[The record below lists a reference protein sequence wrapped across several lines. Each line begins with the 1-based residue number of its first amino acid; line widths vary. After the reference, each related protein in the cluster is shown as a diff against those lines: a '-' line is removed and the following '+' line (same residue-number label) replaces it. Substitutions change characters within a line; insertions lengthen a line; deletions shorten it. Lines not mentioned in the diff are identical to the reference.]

1 MVKYIEN
8 ENEFNFELW
17 GGYHNYNKLTKTYK
31 IDRPYGIFSNMTVS
45 TYGIFLLEKNGYKV
59 ENLEFIL
66 NEYIPNQNIYDD
78 LFKTNTEKID
88 LTKFSESELS
98 YFEQKCFPTPLG
110 LTWNV
115 QDLNL
120 NITNEILKKFFQPN
134 EDILLIYDNVLKQ
147 KKFDLNNTLFIWA
160 RKTDKIKETKIPEI
174 SEYLKVIRENNLRMK
189 NVILQ
194 TDDITVFEGF
204 KQQGLNFDYL
214 ELIPFS
220 TDGEAF
226 HGRLD
231 MERDE
236 LFKERYGITK
246 LQYIKLMFVTSLFC
260 KNSHS
265 CIIYPG
271 NPTTYIPMIRNSF
284 ENCFLFK
291 NNESYMK
298 F

>member
-1 MVKYIEN
+1 MVKHNEN
-8 ENEFNFELW
+8 ETEFNFELW
-17 GGYHNYNKLTKTYK
+17 GGDHNYNKVTRTYK

-45 TYGIFLLEKNGYKV
+45 TYGIFLLEKNGYEV
-59 ENLEFIL
+59 DNFEFIL
-66 NEYIPNQNIYDD
+66 NEYIPGQDIYSE
-78 LFKTNTEKID
+78 LFKINRKSID
-88 LTKFSESELS
+88 WVKFQESELS
-98 YFEQKCFPTPLG
+98 HFEQRCFPTSFG
-110 LTWNV
+110 LTWNI

-120 NITNEILKKFFQPN
+120 NVTNEIIQKFFQPN
-134 EDILLIYDNVLKQ
+134 DDVISIYDKVLYEKNI
-147 KKFDLNNTLFIWA
+147 DLNNTLFIWA
-160 RKTDKIKETKIPEI
+160 RKTDKINETRIPEV
-174 SEYLKVIRENNLRMK
+174 SEYLKVIQENNLSNK
-189 NVILQ
+189 KVILQ
-194 TDDITVFEGF
+194 TDDITVFDEF
-204 KQQGLNFDYL
+204 KKQGLNFDYL

-220 TDGEAF
+220 TDGGAF

-236 LFKERYGITK
+236 LFKEKYGITK